1 MPSPCFRFNFRD
13 EALLIS
19 SPYCRS
25 LMYSNFLGLFRKNRH
40 LERVYLRLAHRQC
53 QISGMFLEPEG
64 Y

>member
-1 MPSPCFRFNFRD
+1 
-13 EALLIS
+13 
-19 SPYCRS
+19 
-25 LMYSNFLGLFRKNRH
+25 MYSNFLGLFRKNRH